1 MDFTSLIMMIV
12 AVVVVVAILQHN
24 IQKITKAID
33 IQDANN
39 EPQSAPKHGFERF
52 CDFINDELNAVKMLK
67 IKQELNQADIL
78 EKIDELS
85 REIKFIKRM
94 NQNSDESIWN
104 QKLGEFLHKLDDFI
118 IASFENGQDLADELR
133 MKFQKEFSN
142 I

>member
-1 MDFTSLIMMIV
+1 
-12 AVVVVVAILQHN
+12 
-24 IQKITKAID
+24 
-33 IQDANN
+33 
-39 EPQSAPKHGFERF
+39 
-52 CDFINDELNAVKMLK
+52 MLK
-67 IKQELNQADIL
+67 IKQELNQAEIL
-78 EKIDELS
+78 EKINELS

-94 NQNSDESIWN
+94 NQVSDESIWS